1 MKETMKN
8 NLTWFEINVGDLERA
23 KIFYENIFGSEFTF
37 INMPD
42 SPMYLFNTD
51 NSKGEIG
58 GALVKASDNEPCD
71 KGTVIYF
78 GSQDVSIEAS
88 KVEQA
93 GGKLLFPKTS
103 IGDFGFIAHFIDTEG
118 NRIGLHSE
126 K

>member
-1 MKETMKN
+1 MKN
-8 NLTWFEINVGDLERA
+8 NLTWFEINTSNLERA
-23 KIFYENIFGSEFTF
+23 KAFYQAVFGSEFTF
-37 INMPD
+37 IDMPGA
-42 SPMYLFNTD
+42 PMYMFNAD
-51 NSKGEIG
+51 QSKGEVG
-58 GALVKASDNEPCD
+58 GALVKASDNEPSE

-78 GSQDVSIEAS
+78 GSQDVTIEAS
-88 KVEQA
+88 KVEKA

>member
-1 MKETMKN
+1 MKN
-8 NLTWFEINVGDLERA
+8 NLTWFEINVTDLERA
-23 KIFYENIFGSEFTF
+23 KSFYESILGAEFTF
-37 INMPD
+37 VDMPEA
-42 SPMYLFNTD
+42 PMYMFNAD
-51 NSKGEIG
+51 QSKGEVG
-58 GALVKASDNEPCD
+58 GALVKASDNEPSE

-78 GSQDVSIEAS
+78 GSHDVAIEAS

-103 IGDFGFIAHFIDTEG
+103 IGEFGFIAHFIDTEG

>member
-1 MKETMKN
+1 MKN
-8 NLTWFEINVGDLERA
+8 NLTWFEINVSNLERA
-23 KIFYENIFGSEFTF
+23 KAFYAAVLGAEFTF
-37 INMPD
+37 VDMPD
-42 SPMYLFNTD
+42 APMYMFNSD
-51 NSKGEIG
+51 QSKEEIG
-58 GALVKASDNEPCD
+58 GALVKTSDNQPSD

-78 GSQDVSIEAS
+78 GSQDVAIEAA

-93 GGKLLFPKTS
+93 GGKLLFPKIS

>member
-1 MKETMKN
+1 MKN
-8 NLTWFEINVGDLERA
+8 NLTWFEINVKDLERA
-23 KIFYENIFGSEFTF
+23 KQFYEAIFGSEFTF
-37 INMPD
+37 FDMPEA
-42 SPMYLFNTD
+42 PMYAFNAD
-51 NSKGEIG
+51 HSKGEIG
-58 GALVKASDNEPCD
+58 GALVKANDNEPCD

-78 GSQDVSIEAS
+78 SSQDVSIEAA
-88 KVEQA
+88 KVESA

>member
-1 MKETMKN
+1 MKN
-8 NLTWFEINVGDLERA
+8 KLTWFEINVSDLERA
-23 KIFYENIFGSEFTF
+23 KLFYQSVFGAEFTF
-37 INMPD
+37 VDMPD
-42 SPMYLFNTD
+42 APMYMFKADMAN
-51 NSKGEIG
+51 GEVG
-58 GALVKASDNEPCD
+58 GALVKASDNSPND

-78 GSQDVSIEAS
+78 GSQDVTVEAAKIEP
-88 KVEQA
+88 A